1 MAGRPEKWTA
11 EYFPHYLSG
20 DDMEY
25 MVDSYESDG
34 YVTWFRLM
42 EKMCRSYKHFIRMND
57 LTKKRF
63 AAKCRITEKK
73 LGQIIQDLVV
83 LEWLDREL
91 WEKHKVLFSTK
102 FAESLEVAYRRR
114 RNDLPT
120 RLDVLR
126 EVEGAI
132 NVDSNS
138 INVDNNIWVNVY
150 INAING
156 DINTI
161 NVPHKYMKEL
171 KEGRKEGKKSL
182 LIDFVTNEKL
192 HEAWAKW
199 CDYRVQ
205 EKKEGYRTA
214 AAKIAVIKKLF
225 RDSGKDPRKAVRMIE
240 DSIAVTAKNIIE
252 VQTRERFNGEKPKY
266 REL

>member
-1 MAGRPEKWTA
+1 MIDE
-11 EYFPHYLSG
+11 
-20 DDMEY
+20 
-25 MVDSYESDG
+25 MVVIE
-34 YVTWFRLM
+34 R
-42 EKMCRSYKHFIRMND
+42 
-57 LTKKRF
+57 
-63 AAKCRITEKK
+63 
-73 LGQIIQDLVV
+73 
-83 LEWLDREL
+83 LDREL
-91 WEKHKVLFSTK
+91 WEKHKVLFTK
-102 FAESLEVAYRRR
+102 EFSYSLEFLYRKRS
-114 RNDLPT
+114 NDPPT

-126 EVEGAI
+126 EVEGLITGA
-132 NVDSNS
+132 
-138 INVDNNIWVNVY
+138 
-150 INAING
+150 G
-156 DINTI
+156 NTI
-161 NVPHKYMKEL
+161 NVPDNIWVSVYNNIVNGAGNTINAAVNTLKEL
-171 KEGRKEGKKSL
+171 KELKELRKKSL

-252 VQTRERFNGEKPKY
+252 VQPRDRFNGEKPKY